1 MAYVIDIVDDD
12 DEREI
17 VSSGPFFLYFI
28 SAGNHVQFPWVDEK
42 EKDAIL
48 LSCDSS
54 LLLRCL
60 LVDSFQDCVSFAD
73 RNSTA

>member
-1 MAYVIDIVDDD
+1 MAYVMDIDDD

-42 EKDAIL
+42 EK
-48 LSCDSS
+48 
-54 LLLRCL
+54 RCYPA
-60 LVDSFQDCVSFAD
+60 VV
-73 RNSTA
+73 